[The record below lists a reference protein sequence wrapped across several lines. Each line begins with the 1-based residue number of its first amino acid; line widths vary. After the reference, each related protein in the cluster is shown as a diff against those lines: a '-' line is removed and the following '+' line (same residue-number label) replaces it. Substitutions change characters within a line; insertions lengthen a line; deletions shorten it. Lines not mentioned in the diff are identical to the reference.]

1 MKLPFPVTITPPPYS
16 DGTGKVTQPEPI
28 VLDTLNITYMDTPS
42 SKSLSARIDRIPTN
56 LILYSGEE
64 YTSAGDWTQQQA
76 ELRVLEVLGSD
87 PAAKLRSL
95 FPKTMEEDPNG
106 PGTVLSKMIKSLGI
120 VMSDNAKQ
128 VWEHELGNKDYNKY
142 SFKFYDKMDF
152 NAPFA
157 SGSARFNTMIIC
169 PCSMGT
175 LARIATGISN
185 DLITR
190 AADVILKERRKLIL
204 VTRDTP
210 LSLIHIN
217 APATP
222 SFYSMPKTIEDVAN
236 TVTHRILDLAG
247 FNISS
252 YRWNEQ

>member
-42 SKSLSARIDRIPTN
+42 GKSLSARIDRFPTN

-120 VMSDNAKQ
+120 VMSDSCSCRRHAIEMNTK
-128 VWEHELGNKDYNKY
+128 GNDWCEQNIDTVV
-142 SFKFYDKMDF
+142 SWLREEA
-152 NAPFA
+152 NRRGLPFVDMV
-157 SGSARFNTMIIC
+157 GKLMVN
-169 PCSMGT
+169 
-175 LARIATGISN
+175 
-185 DLITR
+185 R
-190 AADVILKERRKLIL
+190 AIKKSRKLL
-204 VTRDTP
+204 ANQPVPEND
-210 LSLIHIN
+210 
-217 APATP
+217 
-222 SFYSMPKTIEDVAN
+222 ED
-236 TVTHRILDLAG
+236 LDK
-247 FNISS
+247 
-252 YRWNEQ
+252 E

>member
-42 SKSLSARIDRIPTN
+42 SKSLSARIDRFPTN
-56 LILYSGEE
+56 LILYTGEE

-120 VMSDNAKQ
+120 VMSDSCSCRRHAIEMNTKGSDWCEQNIDTVVGWLREEANRRG
-128 VWEHELGNKDYNKY
+128 L
-142 SFKFYDKMDF
+142 
-152 NAPFA
+152 PFVDMV
-157 SGSARFNTMIIC
+157 GKLMVN
-169 PCSMGT
+169 
-175 LARIATGISN
+175 
-185 DLITR
+185 R
-190 AADVILKERRKLIL
+190 AIKKSRKLL
-204 VTRDTP
+204 ANQPVPEND
-210 LSLIHIN
+210 
-217 APATP
+217 
-222 SFYSMPKTIEDVAN
+222 ED
-236 TVTHRILDLAG
+236 LDK
-247 FNISS
+247 
-252 YRWNEQ
+252 E

>member
-42 SKSLSARIDRIPTN
+42 NNSLSARIDRIPTN

-120 VMSDNAKQ
+120 VMSDSCSCRRHAIEMNTKGSDWCEQNIDTVVGWLREEANRRG
-128 VWEHELGNKDYNKY
+128 L
-142 SFKFYDKMDF
+142 
-152 NAPFA
+152 PFV
-157 SGSARFNTMIIC
+157 
-169 PCSMGT
+169 
-175 LARIATGISN
+175 
-185 DLITR
+185 DLVGKLMVNR
-190 AADVILKERRKLIL
+190 AIKKSRKLL
-204 VTRDTP
+204 ANQPVPEND
-210 LSLIHIN
+210 
-217 APATP
+217 
-222 SFYSMPKTIEDVAN
+222 ED
-236 TVTHRILDLAG
+236 LDK
-247 FNISS
+247 
-252 YRWNEQ
+252 E